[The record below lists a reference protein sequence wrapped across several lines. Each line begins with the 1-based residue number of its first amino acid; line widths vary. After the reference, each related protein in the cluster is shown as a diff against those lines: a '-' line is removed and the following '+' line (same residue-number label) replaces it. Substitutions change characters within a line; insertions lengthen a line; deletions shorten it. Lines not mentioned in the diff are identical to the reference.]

1 MDDATILAE
10 LSPAPELGTPE
21 ATPAETPAAPE
32 EGAAAAAAESGAGG
46 ETPSAA
52 SEGDGLNLAKLAE
65 LAAER
70 RAARGQEPAQP
81 APQPPGLTAEAIA
94 EAMAAKDGFRQ
105 EAITAAKAGDL
116 EALARLTGEK
126 DPATLYERFTKQA
139 MSPGSVSTEQKMA
152 ALEAKIA
159 ELEGRGP
166 GDDVLT
172 TEKYQN
178 IQREQAEAA
187 NREAFSKS
195 VANEAKYPMLSKI
208 DAGAALRYGGLAEK
222 QLIEAGYPLSLD
234 SISRIAEEIAATELG
249 GLLAQQ
255 QGAAGGTDA
264 GSTSR
269 AAADSANSGGNNAGA
284 AIDNRAASSTAAAKP
299 DLDDDEAWEHHLTE
313 VARASLTP

>member
-1 MDDATILAE
+1 MDDDATILAE
-10 LSPAPELGTPE
+10 LSPE
-21 ATPAETPAAPE
+21 PAAPE
-32 EGAAAAAAESGAGG
+32 SAPREQPPATGEGAPAAEGG
-46 ETPSAA
+46 TGGDTTAA
-52 SEGDGLNLAKLAE
+52 PPEGDVLNLAKLSE

-81 APQPPGLTAEAIA
+81 ATQPPGLTAESIA

-105 EAITAAKAGDL
+105 EAIAAARAGDL

-139 MSPGSVSTEQKMA
+139 LAPGSVSAEQKMA

-159 ELEGRGP
+159 ELEVRGP

-172 TEKYQN
+172 TEKYQA
-178 IQREQAEAA
+178 IQREQDEAA
-187 NREAFSKS
+187 NREAFSSS
-195 VANEAKYPMLSKI
+195 VTDAGRYPTLSKI

-264 GSTSR
+264 GPTSR
-269 AAADSANSGGNNAGA
+269 AAAESATSGGNNAGA